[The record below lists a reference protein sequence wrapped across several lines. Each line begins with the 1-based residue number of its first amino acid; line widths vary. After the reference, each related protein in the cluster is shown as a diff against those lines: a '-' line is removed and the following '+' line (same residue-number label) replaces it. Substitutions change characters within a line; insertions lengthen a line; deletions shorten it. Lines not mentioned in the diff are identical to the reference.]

1 VDFAVLA
8 LVAIMGLAIGGLAAA
23 LLIDR
28 SRGGAAVAS
37 GLVDPD
43 SVGLDGDDAVSIAH
57 LLAVLPGASLLV
69 DGSNGAVLRATAR
82 AVSLGL
88 VVADRISSVE
98 LRSLVGEVYRDGITR
113 EHDVIIRRPSLARGA
128 LDLRARAAL
137 LGANMVLVLIEDQSG
152 ARRVDTV
159 RRDFVA
165 NVSHE
170 LKTPVGAL
178 QLLAEAV
185 SGAAEDPEAVRRFAD
200 RIQAESQRLT
210 RLVAD
215 LIALSQLQGD
225 QPLESARP
233 VLVDDVLDEAVDAV
247 RTAAATQEIE
257 IVTGG
262 TQGVAVYG
270 VEDQLVTA
278 VRNLLANAIAY
289 SQPRTKV
296 AIGVGARDQ
305 IVNISVT
312 DQGIGI
318 AGEDLERIF
327 ERFYRVDQARSR
339 ITGGTGLGLSIVK
352 HICQNHGGEV
362 TVWSVPGEGSTF
374 TLRLPEYREEMTEDE
389 PDEFPPALEVDPRE
403 SEPSNVNIRK

>member
-1 VDFAVLA
+1 MDLPVLV
-8 LVAIMGLAIGGLAAA
+8 LVALMGLVIGA
-23 LLIDR
+23 LITALWFASHR
-28 SRGGAAVAS
+28 GAADS
-37 GLVDPD
+37 GSGDQVVD
-43 SVGLDGDDAVSIAH
+43 LDGEESVSIAQ
-57 LLAVLPGASLLV
+57 LLAVLPGASMLV
-69 DGSNGAVLRATAR
+69 DGSNGAVQRATAR

-88 VVADRISSVE
+88 VVSDRISSTD
-98 LRSLVGEVYRDGITR
+98 LQALVGEVYRDGITR
-113 EHDVIIRRPSLARGA
+113 EHDIVIRRPSLARGA

-137 LGANMVLVLIEDQSG
+137 LGGDTVLVLVEDQSG

-185 SGAAEDPEAVRRFAD
+185 AGAADDPEAVRRFAE
-200 RIQAESQRLT
+200 RMQGESLRLT

-215 LIALSQLQGD
+215 LIDLSQLQGD
-225 QPLESARP
+225 QPLDSAAP
-233 VLVDDVLDEAVDAV
+233 VSVDEVIEEAVDAV
-247 RTAAATQEIE
+247 RTAAQTQEIE
-257 IVTGG
+257 IVVGG
-262 TQGVAVYG
+262 ATNLQVYG

-296 AIGVGARDQ
+296 AVGVGARDQ

-352 HICQNHGGEV
+352 HICHNHGGEV

-374 TLRLPEYREEMTEDE
+374 TLRLPEYRTEQGEESAEEHPPGVGLAPKPLE
-389 PDEFPPALEVDPRE
+389 PVDP
-403 SEPSNVNIRK
+403 EPYT

>member
-1 VDFAVLA
+1 MDLPVLT
-8 LVAIMGLAIGGLAAA
+8 LVALMGLVIGALISALWFARQRQSLGSDAADQV
-23 LLIDR
+23 ID
-28 SRGGAAVAS
+28 
-37 GLVDPD
+37 
-43 SVGLDGDDAVSIAH
+43 LDGDEAVSIAQ
-57 LLAVLPGASLLV
+57 LLAVLPGASMLV
-69 DGSNGAVLRATAR
+69 DGSNGAVHRATAR

-88 VVADRISSVE
+88 VVSDRISSVD

-113 EHDVIIRRPSLARGA
+113 EHDIVIRRPSLARGA

-137 LGANMVLVLIEDQSG
+137 LGGGTVLVLVEDQSG

-185 SGAAEDPEAVRRFAD
+185 AGAADDPEAVRRFAD
-200 RIQAESQRLT
+200 RMQAESVRLT

-215 LIALSQLQGD
+215 LIDLSQLQGD
-225 QPLESARP
+225 QPLESAAP
-233 VLVDDVLDEAVDAV
+233 VSVDEVIEEAVDAV
-247 RTAAATQEIE
+247 RTAAQTQEIE
-257 IVTGG
+257 LVVGG
-262 TQGVAVYG
+262 TRELQVYG
-270 VEDQLVTA
+270 VEDQLITA
-278 VRNLLANAIAY
+278 VRNLLANAISY

-374 TLRLPEYREEMTEDE
+374 TLRLPEYRTDRGEESLDQGPPGVGVLPRPLE
-389 PDEFPPALEVDPRE
+389 PADPE
-403 SEPSNVNIRK
+403 LHT

>member
-1 VDFAVLA
+1 VDFPVLT
-8 LVAIMGLAIGGLAAA
+8 LVALMGLVIGA
-23 LLIDR
+23 LISALWFAQRR
-28 SRGGAAVAS
+28 SANTGDTTSPV
-37 GLVDPD
+37 VE
-43 SVGLDGDDAVSIAH
+43 LDGEDAVSIAQ
-57 LLAVLPGASLLV
+57 LLAVLPGASMLV
-69 DGSNGAVLRATAR
+69 DGSNGAVQRATAR

-88 VVADRISSVE
+88 VVSDRISSVD
-98 LRSLVGEVYRDGITR
+98 LRSLIGEVYRDGITR
-113 EHDVIIRRPSLARGA
+113 EHDIVIRRPSLARGA

-137 LGANMVLVLIEDQSG
+137 LGGNTVLVLVEDQSG

-185 SGAAEDPEAVRRFAD
+185 AGAADDPEAVQRFAE
-200 RIQAESQRLT
+200 RMQAESLRLT

-215 LIALSQLQGD
+215 LIDLSQLQGD
-225 QPLESARP
+225 QPLDSAAP
-233 VLVDDVLDEAVDAV
+233 VSVDEVIEEAVDAV
-247 RTAAATQEIE
+247 RTAAQTQEID
-257 IVTGG
+257 IVVGG
-262 TQGVAVYG
+262 TTDLLVYG
-270 VEDQLVTA
+270 VEDQLITA
-278 VRNLLANAIAY
+278 VRNLLANAISY

-318 AGEDLERIF
+318 EGEDLERIF

-374 TLRLPEYREEMTEDE
+374 TLRLPEYRSERGEETAEQEPPEVGLEPRPVAPSDTE
-389 PDEFPPALEVDPRE
+389 LR
-403 SEPSNVNIRK
+403 S